1 MSALGATSPAGS
13 NLAALIA
20 ANVPSSPPSN
30 PPPSALA
37 DTAAGNDR
45 GPPTNI
51 QLSDKVKSILA
62 RAETDQAVADRLKS
76 FVQKQRTG
84 GTGSAPTEA
93 GSKTDI
99 AVAFQHLSGSSDQ
112 GTGQFAS
119 LLSGRAGNQFFQP
132 CAIWGIFRF
141 SHR

>member
-62 RAETDQAVADRLKS
+62 RAETDQAVADRLNRS
-76 FVQKQRTG
+76 SRI
-84 GTGSAPTEA
+84 SAPA
-93 GSKTDI
+93 
-99 AVAFQHLSGSSDQ
+99 APVARLPRPDRRRTSTRH
-112 GTGQFAS
+112 
-119 LLSGRAGNQFFQP
+119 
-132 CAIWGIFRF
+132 F
-141 SHR
+141 SI